1 MDKKV
6 AYLNFRDLQP
16 KKTPEELREFQ
27 YKKLKKM
34 LDQQT
39 NESYKEE
46 SRKLDQ
52 QLRAQN
58 QRPKLCEKPNNLPPP
73 GYDRETVRRGKIFA
87 TEEENFYVAQL
98 IDLTKELTA
107 K

>member
-46 SRKLDQ
+46 SRKLD
-52 QLRAQN
+52 
-58 QRPKLCEKPNNLPPP
+58 
-73 GYDRETVRRGKIFA
+73 
-87 TEEENFYVAQL
+87 
-98 IDLTKELTA
+98 
-107 K
+107 